1 MAISNEAE
9 FRALYDEHF
18 DDVRRFVRRRA
29 DPAGVDDVVGETF
42 LIAWRRRR
50 ELPADPRPW
59 LFRTARNVLLND
71 SRRRRRHDSL
81 AVRIAAQADL
91 SLSVAQPLA
100 DAESLIDLAVA
111 WRRLSPAD
119 QEVLALPVWEELP
132 DRDAAAVLGCA
143 RATYSMRLSRA
154 RRRLGALL
162 GAPDAQGRPLPFPA
176 APAGSPAASAGSP
189 AASAG
194 SPAASAGSPAAR
206 AK

>member
-18 DDVRRFVRRRA
+18 DDVCRFVRRRA
-29 DPAGVDDVVGETF
+29 DPPSVDDVIGETF

-91 SLSVAQPLA
+91 SPSVAQPLA
-100 DAESLIDLAVA
+100 DAESLIDLSVA

-119 QEVLALPVWEELP
+119 QEVLALHVWEGLP

-154 RRRLGALL
+154 RRRLGVLL
-162 GAPDAQGRPLPFPA
+162 GPPDAHGRPLRVPA
-176 APAGSPAASAGSP
+176 APAAASSPAPAGS
-189 AASAG
+189 S
-194 SPAASAGSPAAR
+194 AAR

>member
-29 DPAGVDDVVGETF
+29 DPPSVDDVIGETF
-42 LIAWRRRR
+42 LIAWRRRC

-91 SLSVAQPLA
+91 SRSAAQPLA
-100 DAESLIDLAVA
+100 DAESLIDLTAA

-119 QEVLALPVWEELP
+119 QEVLALHVWEGLP

-162 GAPDAQGRPLPFPA
+162 APPDAHGRPRPVPAAPAASVPA
-176 APAGSPAASAGSP
+176 APAGCAAAPAS
-189 AASAG
+189 
-194 SPAASAGSPAAR
+194 SPAAR

>member
-29 DPAGVDDVVGETF
+29 DPASVDDVAGETF

-91 SLSVAQPLA
+91 SLSAAQPLA
-100 DAESLIDLAVA
+100 DAESLIDLAAA
-111 WRRLSPAD
+111 WRRLSSAD
-119 QEVLALPVWEELP
+119 QEVLALHVWEGLP

-162 GAPDAQGRPLPFPA
+162 GPPDAHGRPRRVPAAPAASATSPA
-176 APAGSPAASAGSP
+176 APAGFPAASA
-189 AASAG
+189 A
-194 SPAASAGSPAAR
+194 SPAAR

>member
-29 DPAGVDDVVGETF
+29 DPPSVDDVIGETF

-91 SLSVAQPLA
+91 SLSAAQPLA
-100 DAESLIDLAVA
+100 DAESLIDLTAA

-119 QEVLALPVWEELP
+119 QEVLALHVWEGLP

-162 GAPDAQGRPLPFPA
+162 APPDAHGRPRPVPA
-176 APAGSPAASAGSP
+176 APAASVPATPAGCAAAPAS
-189 AASAG
+189 
-194 SPAASAGSPAAR
+194 SPAAR